1 MYACVCM
8 SVELSRM
15 METATP
21 LPPHRITADVF
32 NSILLRFAS
41 LPIFVVVV
49 VAVVVV
55 AVVVIFVRFPLFD
68 VNVVCSFLSRKC
80 VFASQL
86 CLLPTVQ

>member
-41 LPIFVVVV
+41 LPISVVVV
-49 VAVVVV
+49 VFAVV
-55 AVVVIFVRFPLFD
+55 VVVIFVRFPLFD
-68 VNVVCSFLSRKC
+68 VNVVCSFPSRKC